1 MFKKAILVIFAGIL
15 LSSCGKQKDLI
26 IVTCGTYKPFSY
38 TQNNQLKGIDIE
50 IIQQIANASNS
61 KILLL
66 SAGQYD
72 LIEYVSSVDVDGAI
86 CAISPDDKSKKI
98 VNFSQIYHGENIE
111 ILVNRTNYTGKV
123 LLEAKNEKE
132 LIDVMKEL
140 SQSRIGAIA
149 GTLSEKIAK
158 DYAIKYF
165 DDSSVITFKQTKSA
179 LKALTSGDIDLLLL
193 VRNSTDYKQSFPKL
207 AQINSPLFSE
217 NFAIAISKNKPELL
231 AQVNEILK
239 QMKANGT
246 LEKIKKKYSKM

>member
-61 KILLL
+61 KLLLL
-66 SAGQYD
+66 SAGQYN

-193 VRNSTDYKQSFPKL
+193 VRNSTDYKL